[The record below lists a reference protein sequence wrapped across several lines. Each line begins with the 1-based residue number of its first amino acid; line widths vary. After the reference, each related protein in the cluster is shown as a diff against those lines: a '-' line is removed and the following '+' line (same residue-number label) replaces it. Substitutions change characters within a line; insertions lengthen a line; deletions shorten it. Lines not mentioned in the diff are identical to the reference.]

1 MRGDILKKLNWIDEK
16 AGRKM
21 SRLEELVSG
30 SVVTGIYPNEPVT
43 VVSTKWYGTA
53 TVEVFYK
60 THQGMTG
67 TQLLYREDLRMHRL
81 SWNGLMHRLK
91 EMV

>member
-1 MRGDILKKLNWIDEK
+1 MNLDDLNEGDILKKLNWIDEK

-53 TVEVFYK
+53 TVEVF
-60 THQGMTG
+60 TRHI
-67 TQLLYREDLRMHRL
+67 
-81 SWNGLMHRLK
+81 K
-91 EMV
+91 E

>member
-30 SVVTGIYPNEPVT
+30 SVVTGIYPNEPGQALT
-43 VVSTKWYGTA
+43 EKN
-53 TVEVFYK
+53 
-60 THQGMTG
+60 
-67 TQLLYREDLRMHRL
+67 LRQTCL
-81 SWNGLMHRLK
+81 P
-91 EMV
+91 EIF

>member
-43 VVSTKWYGTA
+43 VVSAKW
-53 TVEVFYK
+53 
-60 THQGMTG
+60 
-67 TQLLYREDLRMHRL
+67 
-81 SWNGLMHRLK
+81 
-91 EMV
+91 